1 MERNSTRLPFRR
13 AAVIGAGT
21 MGAQI
26 AAHLANAGVEVLL
39 LDLASKDS
47 DPRALVKKRLKDASK
62 LKPNP
67 FFKRPPANVFVVER
81 LSMIWRKF
89 RRSNG

>member
-1 MERNSTRLPFRR
+1 MRSNSTYLPFRR

-39 LDLASKDS
+39 LDLAAPEGQ
-47 DPRALVKKRLKDASK
+47 DPRALVKKRLKTVTK

-67 FFKRPPANVFVVER
+67 FFTNSVHGRISCGTIENDLEKIA
-81 LSMIWRKF
+81 
-89 RRSNG
+89 